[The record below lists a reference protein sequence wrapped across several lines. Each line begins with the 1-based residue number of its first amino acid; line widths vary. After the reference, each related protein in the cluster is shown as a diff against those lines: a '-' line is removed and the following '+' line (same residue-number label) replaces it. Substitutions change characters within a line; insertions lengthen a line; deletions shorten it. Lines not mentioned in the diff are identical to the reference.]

1 MHDTVSPADTVRRQP
16 RRIGV
21 TMRAVGRVAVAA
33 CQEARASPVRRVHY
47 ETDDRPATGPSG
59 RARGSAGSWVASR
72 PRRSSS
78 SPSCSIRRIN
88 ASPIEEAIC
97 SMMARSLGVLGAA
110 NRWWRIVPPGVGSN
124 SVVASSVSQT
134 TTSLCFD
141 IPNAA
146 KAAEELAE
154 QGLTTDWWDEAFN
167 RQARVEGPYGA
178 ISLNEEM
185 DDTYGYKVTE
195 PIGPSV
201 VDVVA
206 TVYTPEFERPT
217 HFFNHL
223 GYRPDGGD
231 APGWRPLRAD
241 TTSGIIGLHEST
253 QPPQEHQDATTELGF
268 ETLEPLAQLAERL
281 RSAGHSVEDLTMDPD
296 PPHLVVTD
304 PDGSPIEI
312 SAARKDPRTDLTD
325 EAT

>member
-1 MHDTVSPADTVRRQP
+1 MPP
-16 RRIGV
+16 
-21 TMRAVGRVAVAA
+21 
-33 CQEARASPVRRVHY
+33 PV
-47 ETDDRPATGPSG
+47 
-59 RARGSAGSWVASR
+59 
-72 PRRSSS
+72 
-78 SPSCSIRRIN
+78 
-88 ASPIEEAIC
+88 EEAIC

-178 ISLNEEM
+178 ISFNEEM

-206 TVYTPEFERPT
+206 TVYTPEFEGRPT
-217 HFFNHL
+217 SSTTLDTGLTEATH
-223 GYRPDGGD
+223 PAGD
-231 APGWRPLRAD
+231 HYGP
-241 TTSGIIGLHEST
+241 T
-253 QPPQEHQDATTELGF
+253 QPAASSGSTNPSSHRRSTKTRRQNLDSKHSSPWPSWPSVCDRLDT
-268 ETLEPLAQLAERL
+268 RL
-281 RSAGHSVEDLTMDPD
+281 RT
-296 PPHLVVTD
+296 
-304 PDGSPIEI
+304 
-312 SAARKDPRTDLTD
+312 
-325 EAT
+325 